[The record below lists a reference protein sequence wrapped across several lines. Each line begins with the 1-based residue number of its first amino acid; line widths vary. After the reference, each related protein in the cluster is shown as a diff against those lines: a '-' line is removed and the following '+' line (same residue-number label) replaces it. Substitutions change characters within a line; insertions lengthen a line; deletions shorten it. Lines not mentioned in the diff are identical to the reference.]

1 MATCRCRFAMQHSI
15 SPSPTTE
22 EATAIAAAIEALWPK
37 GAPQAE
43 REPTHTAW
51 RFSGRWWNES
61 AVTRRTRPGF

>member
-1 MATCRCRFAMQHSI
+1 MQHNV
-15 SPSPTTE
+15 SPQPTTE

-37 GAPQAE
+37 GSPAA
-43 REPTHTAW
+43 TVVASHTAW